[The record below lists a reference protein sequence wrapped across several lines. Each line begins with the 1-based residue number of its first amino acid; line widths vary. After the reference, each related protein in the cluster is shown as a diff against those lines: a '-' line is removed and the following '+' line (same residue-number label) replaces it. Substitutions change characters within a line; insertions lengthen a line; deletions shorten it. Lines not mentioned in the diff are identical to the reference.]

1 MGKKRILKLFLV
13 LVTILF
19 VHLGLAYGAEEAT
32 AKAASSSSWW
42 IWPLI
47 LFLFTFIIGIIAP
60 MSGVG
65 GGVLFVPLATAFFP
79 FSVDFIRGTGLI
91 MALTSALSSAPQF
104 IKKGVANVKIMA
116 PVVVVSII
124 TSIVGGIVGLWI
136 TGAFPTGKYYITI
149 ALGIILFVI
158 FVVMITSK
166 RVEYP
171 EVEKV
176 DGLSQALGLTSA
188 WYEPT
193 LDRVVEYK
201 ITSLPLGIICF
212 AAVGFIAGM
221 FGLGAGWANVPV
233 LNLIMGAPIKV
244 AVSTS
249 MAIITVN
256 DAAAAWIYLAK
267 GAILP
272 LIVVPSVLGITIGAR
287 IGAWLA
293 VKTKPKVI
301 KYLVLAIMLFAA
313 LLDIFKGLH
322 GLGVV

>member
-136 TGAFPTGKYYITI
+136 TSAFPTGKYYITI